1 MSFDTSS
8 VISDP
13 ILLRAYLIGCVL
25 TGGLMCIWG
34 YRTFK
39 YALGLFGLLLAG
51 YLAAATGFHL
61 SDGNRSVALFCG
73 LIGGTLGGVLM
84 VALYLLGVFV
94 SGATLG
100 VTVAAVFT
108 IGARPDVRA
117 VVMSVTAAV
126 TGFLA
131 LFIQRFIVIVATAL
145 NGAGLVVGG
154 LWLLYTQQSPAD
166 AFRLYAAG
174 PAHGVHKYLFVG
186 AWAALG
192 CLGAW
197 AQFSTAGPADK
208 AATAPGEKPRGKRRP
223 WRKRSS
229 K

>member
-1 MSFDTSS
+1 M
-8 VISDP
+8 
-13 ILLRAYLIGCVL
+13 LIP
-25 TGGLMCIWG
+25 
-34 YRTFK
+34 
-39 YALGLFGLLLAG
+39 A
-51 YLAAATGFHL
+51 
-61 SDGNRSVALFCG
+61 
-73 LIGGTLGGVLM
+73 
-84 VALYLLGVFV
+84 
-94 SGATLG
+94 
-100 VTVAAVFT
+100 
-108 IGARPDVRA
+108 
-117 VVMSVTAAV
+117 SVTAAV